1 MTMLRRTRINP
12 RNDDRAV
19 EMRARNFPDVP
30 ASTLF
35 CFIAHELRR
44 WQASNGG
51 KGKPIGWSD
60 CWGPVGWAHVIHTR
74 GMGGVGSSRDEVVQL
89 CLGHH
94 SEQEGTTAAFEARY
108 RVDLAAEAARSAA
121 LCAAGESIGPGPP
134 A

>member
-1 MTMLRRTRINP
+1 MLRRTRINP
-12 RNDDRAV
+12 RNDDRAA

-30 ASTLF
+30 AASLF

-44 WQASNGG
+44 WRSTNGG

-74 GMGGVGSSRDEVVQL
+74 GMGGVGSNCDEVVPL

-94 SEQEGTTAAFEARY
+94 SEQEGATSAFEARY
-108 RVDLAAEAARSAA
+108 GVDLAAEAARIAA
-121 LCAAGESIGPGPP
+121 ARAANEPIEPGAP